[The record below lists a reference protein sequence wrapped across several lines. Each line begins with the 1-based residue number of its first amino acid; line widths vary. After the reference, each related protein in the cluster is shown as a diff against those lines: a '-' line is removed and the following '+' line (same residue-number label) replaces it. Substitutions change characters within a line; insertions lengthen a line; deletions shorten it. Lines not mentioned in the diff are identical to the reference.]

1 MWKTQKHMNQKIEL
15 SRGDL
20 ETINGGGEWAGI
32 GYLWSGGGAAF
43 GVVAG
48 VAAAFAVAPAIVGVA
63 IIAGAAF
70 GAAGGMVLIADGM

>member
-1 MWKTQKHMNQKIEL
+1 MKLEL
-15 SRGDL
+15 KDL
-20 ETINGGGEWAGI
+20 TEHEMAEIAGGGEWAGI

-48 VAAAFAVAPAIVGVA
+48 VAAAFAVAPAIIGVA

-70 GAAGGMVLIADGM
+70 AASGGLLLLLDSQQLN